1 MASIVKRGRKFYVV
15 YKYTDQNG
23 AQKQKWESYK
33 TMTEARTRQKEI
45 EYKTD
50 IGSFVVPKCK
60 TMDELLNEY
69 IAIYG
74 RNKWAMSTYTG
85 NVSLIEN
92 YIRPMI
98 GSMKL
103 ADITARVLEKY
114 YQQLLS
120 TKAVSKDSAK
130 YKKRKDQEEP
140 LVSRATVRDIH
151 KLLHNCFT
159 QAMKWDLMEKNPAS
173 LATVPKYEPEK
184 REIWTAET
192 LFHAID
198 VCEDKRLALALHLAF
213 SCSLRIGELL
223 GLTWDC
229 VDISEES
236 IAKGKASITINK
248 ELQRVNRSAVGA
260 VDNPEILIQFPSVS
274 SQSKTIQVL
283 KMPKTRSS
291 IRRVY
296 LPSTVAE
303 FLIGWKKEQ
312 DYAKDALGDEYQDF
326 NLVLAGPMGLPT
338 EAGTLT
344 DSFRRLIKENDLP
357 KVVFH
362 SLRHSSITYKLK
374 LNGGDVKAVQ
384 GDSGHAQ
391 ATMVTEVYSHILDED
406 RQKNAELFEKA
417 FYSGKGLPESD
428 EQPDDTADKKPSDAE
443 TLMRLLA
450 DPEKANLLKALL
462 EALNK

>member
-1 MASIVKRGRKFYVV
+1 M
-15 YKYTDQNG
+15 
-23 AQKQKWESYK
+23 
-33 TMTEARTRQKEI
+33 
-45 EYKTD
+45 
-50 IGSFVVPKCK
+50 
-60 TMDELLNEY
+60 
-69 IAIYG
+69 
-74 RNKWAMSTYTG
+74 
-85 NVSLIEN
+85 
-92 YIRPMI
+92 
-98 GSMKL
+98 
-103 ADITARVLEKY
+103 
-114 YQQLLS
+114 
-120 TKAVSKDSAK
+120 
-130 YKKRKDQEEP
+130 
-140 LVSRATVRDIH
+140 SRATVRDIH